1 MNKNI
6 NEIIE
11 RDWGEDE
18 MDAVALAG
26 GGFVETALP
35 SGGRAGSMTQ
45 PTETT
50 VDHLLAVVWNSV
62 VAVLILGLVV
72 ALCLAFCKCRE
83 LKATERARAAAAC
96 PSGTAQRVVDEVNR
110 EPFVRVC
117 NRLADAVFCARNSLA
132 GKGERDEH

>member
-18 MDAVALAG
+18 MDAVA
-26 GGFVETALP
+26 
-35 SGGRAGSMTQ
+35 RADKDM
-45 PTETT
+45 ERRI
-50 VDHLLAVVWNSV
+50 DHLLAVVWNSV

-83 LKATERARAAAAC
+83 LKATERARTAAAC

-117 NRLADAVFCARNSLA
+117 NAVADVVLV
-132 GKGERDEH
+132 K

>member
-1 MNKNI
+1 MDKNI

-18 MDAVALAG
+18 MDAVDERRRALWALA
-26 GGFVETALP
+26 L
-35 SGGRAGSMTQ
+35 
-45 PTETT
+45 
-50 VDHLLAVVWNSV
+50 

-72 ALCLAFCKCRE
+72 ALCLAYCKCRE
-83 LKATERARAAAAC
+83 LKATERARTAAAC

>member
-1 MNKNI
+1 MDNI
-6 NEIIE
+6 NDIIE
-11 RDWGEDE
+11 RDWNDAE
-18 MDAVALAG
+18 MDAVARADE
-26 GGFVETALP
+26 ETE
-35 SGGRAGSMTQ
+35 RRI
-45 PTETT
+45 
-50 VDHLLAVVWNSV
+50 DDLLNAVWNSV

-117 NRLADAVFCARNSLA
+117 NAVADVVLV
-132 GKGERDEH
+132 K

>member
-1 MNKNI
+1 MDNI

-11 RDWGEDE
+11 RDWNGAE
-18 MDAVALAG
+18 MDAVARADE
-26 GGFVETALP
+26 ETE
-35 SGGRAGSMTQ
+35 RR
-45 PTETT
+45 
-50 VDHLLAVVWNSV
+50 VDHLLTVVWNGA

-72 ALCLAFCKCRE
+72 ALCLAYCKCRE

-117 NRLADAVFCARNSLA
+117 NAVADVVL
-132 GKGERDEH
+132 GK

>member
-1 MNKNI
+1 MDNI

-11 RDWGEDE
+11 RDWNDAE
-18 MDAVALAG
+18 MDAVARADE
-26 GGFVETALP
+26 ETE
-35 SGGRAGSMTQ
+35 RR
-45 PTETT
+45 
-50 VDHLLAVVWNSV
+50 VDHLLTVVWNGA

-72 ALCLAFCKCRE
+72 ALCLAYCKCRE

-117 NRLADAVFCARNSLA
+117 NAVADVVL
-132 GKGERDEH
+132 GK

>member
-26 GGFVETALP
+26 ESLELGAKSLEGGKAQ
-35 SGGRAGSMTQ
+35 SS
-45 PTETT
+45 
-50 VDHLLAVVWNSV
+50 DDLLAVVWNGV

-72 ALCLAFCKCRE
+72 ALCLAYCKCRE
-83 LKATERARAAAAC
+83 LKATERARTAAAC

-117 NRLADAVFCARNSLA
+117 NAVSDVVL
-132 GKGERDEH
+132 GK

>member
-1 MNKNI
+1 MDNI
-6 NEIIE
+6 NDIIE
-11 RDWGEDE
+11 RDWNDAE
-18 MDAVALAG
+18 MDAVARADESLELGAKSLEG
-26 GGFVETALP
+26 GKAQ
-35 SGGRAGSMTQ
+35 SS
-45 PTETT
+45 
-50 VDHLLAVVWNSV
+50 DDLLAVVWNSV

-117 NRLADAVFCARNSLA
+117 NAVADAVFCARNSLA

>member
-1 MNKNI
+1 MDMDNI
-6 NEIIE
+6 NDIIE
-11 RDWGEDE
+11 RDWNDAE
-18 MDAVALAG
+18 MDAVSRAG

-62 VAVLILGLVV
+62 VAVLILVLVV

-117 NRLADAVFCARNSLA
+117 NAVADVVL
-132 GKGERDEH
+132 GK